1 MLYCFLRGLTSV
13 AILAF
18 FATSS
23 FAQCRGDLGFPVL
36 AISED
41 AKIVDP
47 NGNEI
52 RSAKFLEPFQANG
65 FVPRIDADGQQISDA
80 IEIGLGDG
88 EIGLISL
95 RDVLTFTGRSC
106 TTERLLMRA
115 LPARDVGDEK
125 NNLQVKAFI
134 GRRQLSDETEGI
146 NGVAFRAAPNAN
158 GTVLLVQPRYTL
170 GYVFAQTYDEAS
182 RSDWYLITANG
193 DVEFGLNNEGGIRSS
208 LKENILGWVSDRD
221 MVVWSQRQA
230 VYPRSAEALGVISED
245 AELTEAGIASG
256 AEVRWIDE
264 SSPNRERAILKYS
277 VLRSLPDEGVY
288 EVAYPQPAILGEG
301 GNLPLTDSP
310 QPPGAIVDDDIRV
323 VLDLLRD
330 ETKAVDVLFVL
341 DNSESMKPYRA
352 AVINGIADV
361 ASLPAADR
369 DSMRIAV
376 SMFGDVFDSSDDHR
390 KWAISR
396 GEADPVWADRMLGN
410 TRFQYWLSDL
420 GVPGVYPTASFL
432 QQRFGG
438 TYDDPQDDRPENG
451 LAALDLAMR
460 TANWSEESVRI
471 VVYIGDDQSRPIA
484 GLDLDESQLQVATTL
499 KSLNAVLLAI
509 NVAGTDPR
517 DNKAWAD
524 QVDAIRS
531 VANDLPG
538 RGGVYDRV
546 FVAHD
551 GKLAVTQEERA
562 LQEERSAQQ
571 AREAVTEGI
580 GALFVVREII
590 GGPIDLD
597 RICEI
602 ALANNVSCNLAKSL
616 LENLVGGD
624 LNEIEALRARTDL
637 LMDGFYPIADSALF
651 VALSQQELNG
661 LRNAISTACVG
672 MSNPGGLRRDLED
685 MSEEITQS
693 FLAQTLND
701 GSGAN
706 SETLP
711 EFFARLTNLPTRF
724 FGVFGDRTLDDFV
737 DWVISLEDTP
747 EQYRAVQKELCISS
761 HLMTLVLNGSW
772 AKRDALEARF
782 DEDFRAFDVVENRE
796 LKDFDWRWGVG
807 GGLRIVYLPQ
817 DFFPASIE

>member
-1 MLYCFLRGLTSV
+1 MMYCFLRGFTSV
-13 AILAF
+13 VLLAF

-36 AISED
+36 TISED

-47 NGNEI
+47 TGNEI

-80 IEIGLGDG
+80 IEISLGSG

-115 LPARDVGDEK
+115 LPARDVGDGE

-134 GRRQLSDETEGI
+134 GRRQLSDDTGST

-158 GTVLLVQPRYTL
+158 GTVLLQQPRYTL

-193 DVEFGLNNEGGIRSS
+193 DVEFGLNNDGVIRSS
-208 LKENILGWVSDRD
+208 LEENILGWVSDRD

-256 AEVRWIDE
+256 AEVRWVDE

-288 EVAYPQPAILGEG
+288 EVAYPQPAILGVGET
-301 GNLPLTDSP
+301 LPSP
-310 QPPGAIVDDDIRV
+310 GPPRAIVDDDIRV

-330 ETKAVDVLFVL
+330 EAKAVDVLFVL
-341 DNSESMKPYRA
+341 DNSESMGPYRT

-361 ASLPAADR
+361 ANLPAADR
-369 DSMRIAV
+369 DAMRIAV
-376 SMFGDVFDSSDDHR
+376 SMFGDVFNSSDAHTQ
-390 KWAISR
+390 WATLR
-396 GEADPVWADRMLGN
+396 GEADPLWADRMLGN
-410 TRFQYWLSDL
+410 VRFQYWLSDL
-420 GVPGVYPTASFL
+420 SASGEYPTASFL

-438 TYDDPQDDRPENG
+438 TYDDPQDDRPESG

-471 VVYIGDDQSRPIA
+471 VVYIGDDQSRPIP
-484 GLDLDESQLQVATTL
+484 GLNFDESQLQVATTL

-517 DNKAWAD
+517 DNEVWGN

-531 VANDLPG
+531 VADDLPG

-551 GKLAVTQEERA
+551 GQLAVTLEERK
-562 LQEERSAQQ
+562 LQEKRSAQL
-571 AREAVTEGI
+571 AREAVTEGV
-580 GALFVVREII
+580 GALFVAREFIE
-590 GGPIDLD
+590 GPIDLE
-597 RICEI
+597 RLCEI
-602 ALANNVSCNLAKSL
+602 ALANNVSCNVAKSL
-616 LENLVGGD
+616 LESLVGDD
-624 LNEIEALRARTDL
+624 LTAIEALEARTDL
-637 LMDGFYPIADSALF
+637 LKDGFYPIKDGALF

-661 LRNAISTACVG
+661 LRNAISSACVG
-672 MSNPGGLRRDLED
+672 MQRPSGLRRDLED
-685 MSEEITQS
+685 MSEEITQA
-693 FLAQTLND
+693 FLGETRGSKSDSND
-701 GSGAN
+701 
-706 SETLP
+706 ETLP
-711 EFFARLTNLPTRF
+711 DFFARMTNLPAEY
-724 FGVFGDRTLDDFV
+724 FGIFGERTLDDFIDFV
-737 DWVISLEDTP
+737 QLTEDDP
-747 EQYRAVQKELCISS
+747 DQFRPIQRELCISS
-761 HLMTLVLNGSW
+761 ALMTRVLEGSW
-772 AKRDALEARF
+772 VTRDALETRF
-782 DEDFRAFDVVENRE
+782 DEDFQAFDVVENRE
-796 LKDFDWRWGVG
+796 LKTFDWRWGVG
-807 GGLRIVYLPQ
+807 GGLQIVYLPQ
-817 DFFPASIE
+817 DFFPASTE